1 MAKKS
6 GSRGKKTMQKG
17 PPLSPKALE
26 MVARR
31 FKALGQPVRL
41 RLIQALLDG
50 EMTVQDLCEQTET
63 GQANASKHLG
73 TLATEGILAR
83 RKEGLFTFY
92 RVADP
97 MVFKLCDLVCASLA
111 DRFEASRNEFT
122 IG

>member
-6 GSRGKKTMQKG
+6 MQKG
-17 PPLSPKALE
+17 PPLSPTALE
-26 MVARR
+26 LVARR

-41 RLIQALLDG
+41 RLIQTLLKG
-50 EMTVQDLCEQTET
+50 EMTVQDLCEKTDT

-73 TLATEGILAR
+73 TLTAEGILTR
-83 RKEGLFTFY
+83 RKEGLYTYY

-97 MVFKLCDLVCASLA
+97 MVFKLCDLVCSSLA

-122 IG
+122 TAP